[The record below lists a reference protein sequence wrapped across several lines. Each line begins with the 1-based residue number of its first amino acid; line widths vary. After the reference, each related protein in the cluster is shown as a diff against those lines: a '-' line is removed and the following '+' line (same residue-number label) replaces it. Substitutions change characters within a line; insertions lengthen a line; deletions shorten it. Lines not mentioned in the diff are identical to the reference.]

1 MAESRL
7 IVDFTKRCPAAAGG
21 LTCVRPKGHGTMH
34 FHKSKHTAYTA
45 WWVYAPDM
53 NNPLEMAGH
62 AHYTGYN
69 IQHDR
74 ALTMPEDEEDMS

>member
-1 MAESRL
+1 
-7 IVDFTKRCPAAAGG
+7 
-21 LTCVRPKGHGTMH
+21 MH